1 MMAPGS
7 TVDRASHDAPD
18 GAPGASADDSRGLG
32 ISRVGQIAINVHDL
46 DRAVAFYRDVLGLRF
61 LFQAPPGLAFFDCG
75 GVRLMLTL
83 PEGPEHDHPGSVI
96 YYVVDDLE
104 AAWAA
109 VRARGAAPGTA
120 NGAEPHLIAKLPDHD
135 LWMAFVED
143 SEGNLLGL
151 MSEVRPPV
159 PQSS

>member
-1 MMAPGS
+1 MPE
-7 TVDRASHDAPD
+7 T
-18 GAPGASADDSRGLG
+18 SALR
-32 ISRVGQIAINVHDL
+32 ISSIGQIAIRASDL

-83 PEGPEHDHPGSVI
+83 PEGPSQDHPHASSVI
-96 YYVVDDLE
+96 YYVVDDIE
-104 AAWAA
+104 AAWSA
-109 VRARGAAPGTA
+109 VTARGAKPATAGAP
-120 NGAEPHLIAKLPDHD
+120 EPHLIARLPDHD

-151 MSEVRPPV
+151 MCEVRPP
-159 PQSS
+159 SGE